1 MWKKVCAVAIPV
13 IIALGILAGMLI
25 SVREDISTAISSV
38 IPSWPLLAVAAAAIC
53 ICAWFLRG
61 LRYKL
66 ILKRL
71 DTDVSVPFSTACI
84 YVSQTAN
91 IIVPARLGDFVR
103 MFILKH
109 EKETPYTAG
118 FTSFAAERVYDI
130 IIIAVLGLISLPFLI
145 PLIPPEYSWFS
156 YLIYGV
162 LIAGFAGIAFLVIIR
177 NAQTKNKILT
187 KVLEIFAQFRTV
199 SSSLAAFITL
209 TISSAVIWILDIIIC
224 YLVALMFGCSV
235 NFLLVLLAVVIGNL
249 IKAVPITPGGI
260 GTYELALAVILGI
273 GGIPA
278 ASATLIA
285 VIDHLIKNLVTIFGG
300 IISLIVFGEWS
311 LALMKRLFKEGKSS
325 VNTESDTEIHDC

>member
-1 MWKKVCAVAIPV
+1 MWKKICAVAIPV

-38 IPSWPLLAVAAAAIC
+38 IPTWPLLAAAAVAIC

-61 LRYKL
+61 LRYKI

-71 DTDVSVPFSTACI
+71 DTDVTIPFSTACI
-84 YVSQTAN
+84 FVSQTVN

-109 EKETPYTAG
+109 EKQTPYTAG

-145 PLIPPEYSWFS
+145 PLIPAEYSWFS

-162 LIAGFAGIAFLVIIR
+162 LITGFAGVVFLILIR
-177 NAQTKNKILT
+177 NAKTKNKILA

-199 SSSLAAFITL
+199 SSSPFAFITL
-209 TISSAVIWILDIIIC
+209 TLSSVIIWILDIIIC
-224 YLVALMFGCSV
+224 YLVAIMFGCSV

-249 IKAVPITPGGI
+249 VKAVPITPGGI
-260 GTYELALAVILGI
+260 GTYELALAVILGL
-273 GGIPA
+273 GGVPA

-300 IISLIVFGEWS
+300 IISLIVFGDWS
-311 LALMKRLFKEGKSS
+311 VALMKRIFKEGKSGIKTDEEK
-325 VNTESDTEIHDC
+325 TELK